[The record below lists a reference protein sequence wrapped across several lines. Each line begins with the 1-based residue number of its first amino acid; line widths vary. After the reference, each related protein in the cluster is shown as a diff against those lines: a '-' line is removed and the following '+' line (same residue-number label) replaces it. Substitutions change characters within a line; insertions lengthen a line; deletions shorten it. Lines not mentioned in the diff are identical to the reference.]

1 MTIQGVFPAVLTPF
15 TASGSVDLGLFAAH
29 VNRLYEAGVDGVYAG
44 GNAGE
49 WYAMPACDRM
59 ALAETAAQISRG
71 KGKLLVHVGAMR
83 LEESIELARHAERIG
98 AAAISSLPPYSQP
111 WSLPE
116 VRGWFDRLSNVT
128 DLPFFIYYF
137 PRLTGLASGETF
149 FDAMRTLPRIAG
161 YKFTDANLFDLSLVL
176 QGPYTVLNGHD
187 PNFSAALRMGAHGG
201 IGSFYNVAP
210 ELVVRLYRASRAGEG
225 DAAERAQAELN
236 RIIQVVRGYRLIPA
250 LKHVCALQGFDQ
262 GVLREPMLPLT
273 TDEKKRLESQMD
285 AVLCVR

>member
-1 MTIQGVFPAVLTPF
+1 MLTPF
-15 TASGSVDLGLFAAH
+15 TERGSVDLDLFAAH
-29 VNRLYEAGVDGVYAG
+29 AARLYAAGVDGIYAG

-49 WYAMPACDRM
+49 WYAMSVSERK
-59 ALAETAAQISRG
+59 ALAETAAIVSRG
-71 KGKLLVHVGAMR
+71 KGKLLVHVGAPR
-83 LEESIELARHAERIG
+83 IEESIELARHAEELG

-128 DLPFFIYYF
+128 ALPFFIYYF
-137 PRLTGLASGETF
+137 PRLTGLASGDAF
-149 FDAMRTLPRIAG
+149 FNAMRTLPRIAG

-187 PNFSAALRMGAHGG
+187 PNFSASLRMGAHGG

-210 ELVVRLYRASRAGEG
+210 ELVVRLYRASCAGDG

-250 LKHVCALQGFDQ
+250 LKHLSGLQGFDQ
-262 GVLREPMLPLT
+262 GVLREPMLPLSNE
-273 TDEKKRLESQMD
+273 EKKRLESQMD
-285 AVLCVR
+285 ALLCVR